1 MPLRVFQFH
10 FMRTLF
16 SSRFALL
23 ALGLPLMAVT
33 GCGEKAAAPA
43 AAGPGGRAANARA
56 PQVVEV
62 TAIQRR
68 DMAETL
74 NLVGTLAANES
85 AEVRPET
92 SGIVRQIFFKEG
104 RAVKQG
110 EVMLQIDNAELRAQL
125 AQVEARFE
133 LARLNVERSSNL
145 SETRTI
151 PQSEFDRARSEFAA
165 AQAELSLLK
174 LRLEKTHIKAPFDG
188 LAGSRTISPGDFI
201 TPTTVI
207 TTVNDLS
214 ALKISFQVPERFLAK
229 VRPGSDVSA
238 TVRSETRDA
247 QEVVGGK
254 VYFVSS
260 TIERASRAFEVKAL
274 LAEPSAALRPGMF
287 ATVTLVLAVREQV
300 LTVPEGAILTDGRGV
315 QIITVGQKDGQPV
328 AEFVPV
334 RTGLR
339 VRGMVEVSPVRGEIA
354 PGTEVV
360 ASGVGALILF
370 PGAPLAPKPLR
381 EQFRVS
387 S

>member
-1 MPLRVFQFH
+1 
-10 FMRTLF
+10 MRSLDF
-16 SSRFALL
+16 SRFALL
-23 ALGLPLMAVT
+23 ALGLSLMALT
-33 GCGEKAAAPA
+33 GCGEKAAAL
-43 AAGPGGRAANARA
+43 AAGGPDGRGALARA

-85 AEVRPET
+85 AEVRPEIG
-92 SGIVRQIFFKEG
+92 GIVRQIFFAEG
-104 RAVKQG
+104 RTVKQG
-110 EVMLQIDNAELRAQL
+110 EVMLQIDDAELRAQL

-174 LRLEKTHIKAPFDG
+174 LRLEKTQIKAPFDG

-229 VRPGSDVSA
+229 VRPGSAVSA
-238 TVRSETRDA
+238 TVRSETRDT
-247 QEVVGGK
+247 QEVIGGGI
-254 VYFVSS
+254 YFVSS

-274 LAEPSAALRPGMF
+274 LANPSAALRPGMF
-287 ATVTLVLAVREQV
+287 ANVTLVLEVREQV
-300 LTVPEGAILTDGRGV
+300 LMVPEGAILADGRGV

-328 AEFVPV
+328 AEFVLV

-354 PGTEVV
+354 PDTEVV
-360 ASGVGALILF
+360 ASGVGALMLF

>member
-1 MPLRVFQFH
+1 
-10 FMRTLF
+10 MRTLF
-16 SSRFALL
+16 FSRFALL
-23 ALGLPLMAVT
+23 ALGLPLMALT

-43 AAGPGGRAANARA
+43 AGGPGGRAANARA

-68 DMAETL
+68 DLAETL

-85 AEVRPET
+85 AEVRPEIG
-92 SGIVRQIFFKEG
+92 GIVRQIFFEEG

-110 EVMLQIDNAELRAQL
+110 EVMLQIDDAELRAQL

-165 AQAELSLLK
+165 AQAELSLLE
-174 LRLEKTHIKAPFDG
+174 LRLEKTQIKAPFDG
-188 LAGSRTISPGDFI
+188 LAGSRTISPGDFV

-214 ALKISFQVPERFLAK
+214 ALKISFQVPERFLVK

-238 TVRSETRDA
+238 TVRSETRDT
-247 QEVVGGK
+247 QEVIGGK

-274 LAEPSAALRPGMF
+274 LANPSAALRPGMF
-287 ATVTLVLAVREQV
+287 ANVTLVLEVREQV
-300 LTVPEGAILTDGRGV
+300 LTVPEGAILADGRGV
-315 QIITVGQKDGQPV
+315 QIITVGRKDGQPV

-354 PGTEVV
+354 PDTEVV

-370 PGAPLAPKPLR
+370 PGAPLAPEPLR